1 VAALSACRPGI
12 DSAKATAARLA
23 DREAIEMTLE
33 RYTRGLDRL
42 DPDLYVSSFSPDGV
56 LMIYEKAYHGRDA
69 LRTIIAEEA
78 RLRQSQ
84 ADAGHP
90 PRTLFHLE
98 TNSTVEFSSPVRAVH
113 HTYWLTATRVGDRP
127 EDLSLLG
134 VGSSV
139 DELRKIDGKWLI
151 TRREI
156 RRQP

>member
-1 VAALSACRPGI
+1 
-12 DSAKATAARLA
+12 
-23 DREAIEMTLE
+23 
-33 RYTRGLDRL
+33 
-42 DPDLYVSSFSPDGV
+42 
-56 LMIYEKAYHGRDA
+56 
-69 LRTIIAEEA
+69 
-78 RLRQSQ
+78 
-84 ADAGHP
+84 
-90 PRTLFHLE
+90 
-98 TNSTVEFSSPVRAVH
+98 VH